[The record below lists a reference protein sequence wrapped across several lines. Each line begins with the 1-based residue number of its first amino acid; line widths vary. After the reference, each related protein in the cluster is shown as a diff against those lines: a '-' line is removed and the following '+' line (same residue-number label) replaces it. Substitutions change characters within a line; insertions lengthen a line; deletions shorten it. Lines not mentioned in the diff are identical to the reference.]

1 MQTTTDRKPRQAK
14 TRKIGV
20 VERHGKHSLL
30 EIVESTSK
38 TAKAE
43 YYLCEEFTPGW
54 GDAAYRLEKFDGTQ
68 YDVLIDDQ
76 SGHHACDCPGHV
88 QHGHRTRC
96 KHLAGILA
104 LRAAGKLPV
113 APKPAAP
120 LASHPRLQEVGD
132 HYRTGY
138 HDEPLED
145 IFAR

>member
-1 MQTTTDRKPRQAK
+1 MNQTTTATRTRQAK

-20 VERHGKHSLL
+20 VERHGNHSLL
-30 EIVESTSK
+30 EIVESNST

-54 GDAAYRLEKFDGTQ
+54 GTTAYRLEKFDGTQ

-96 KHLAGILA
+96 KHVAGIVA

-113 APKPAAP
+113 AAPAP
-120 LASHPRLQEVGD
+120 LPAHRCLQELGD
-132 HYRTGY
+132 HYRPGY
-138 HDEPLED
+138 HDEPIEN